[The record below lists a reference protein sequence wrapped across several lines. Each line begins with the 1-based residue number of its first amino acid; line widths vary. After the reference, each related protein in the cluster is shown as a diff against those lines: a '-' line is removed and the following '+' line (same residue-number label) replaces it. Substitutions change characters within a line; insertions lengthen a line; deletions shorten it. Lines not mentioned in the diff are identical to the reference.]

1 MEERARPWEKVDAD
15 DGKHASS
22 VIGVHSP
29 QGKIE
34 RRFGGEGSSVR
45 KGRRGFNANG
55 RFGATSF
62 DVFFSSF
69 FVVPSEAF
77 FFALERPS
85 GPFWVQFGVILMS
98 NSSLFLSK
106 SFFEKHAFRVDET
119 ILFKVREGSIS
130 VLFCNNSGFPV
141 FPICIHVNM
150 PR

>member
-1 MEERARPWEKVDAD
+1 MEERARPCQKVHAD

-22 VIGVHSP
+22 VIEVDLSP

-34 RRFGGEGSSVR
+34 RRFGGEGASVG

-85 GPFWVQFGVILMS
+85 GPFWVQFGVILRS

-130 VLFCNNSGFPV
+130 LHFYDIFGFPRQAGI
-141 FPICIHVNM
+141 FL
-150 PR
+150 RF

>member
-1 MEERARPWEKVDAD
+1 MCSVCCGRVAD
-15 DGKHASS
+15 DGKHAFS
-22 VIGVHSP
+22 VIEVDPSP
-29 QGKIE
+29 QGQIE
-34 RRFGGEGSSVR
+34 RRFGGEGASVP

-69 FVVPSEAF
+69 FRSAF
-77 FFALERPS
+77 GSVFFALERPS
-85 GPFWVQFGVILMS
+85 APFWVHFGVILRS

-130 VLFCNNSGFPV
+130 VHFYDIFGFPRQAGI
-141 FPICIHVNM
+141 FL
-150 PR
+150 RF